1 MDEELRQAARNLL
14 IRYGGNAVQSP
25 LTTIRG
31 GIFGGGTDRLAA
43 KP

>member
-1 MDEELRQAARNLL
+1 MDEELRQAARDNL

-31 GIFGGGTDRLAA
+31 GFFGGGTDRPAV